1 MPRTTDRFLDIRRD
15 PHSDELLA
23 RGGDLEAHSIL
34 QRAGFIAV
42 VRLHETYHR
51 APAGLTEAD
60 ESRLA
65 GDAVGRLR
73 AVGYHVD
80 CDEPF
85 DTDARPARYPTL
97 GASLSHLA
105 ERLREATDTAEAAD
119 ILTELTAPHDGVLAG
134 VEETL
139 GALAEFFDGLG
150 NASDPHTARR
160 LRYLADTY
168 VRVIH
173 SDLAHTR
180 DQLADRHAPHPGRR
194 VCTGQLPDHEPERS
208 AVCACP
214 PPPRALPAPAP
225 PPVGATRLRR

>member
-15 PHSDELLA
+15 PHSDEVLA
-23 RGGDLEAHSIL
+23 RGGDVEAHSIL
-34 QRAGFIAV
+34 QRAGFVAV
-42 VRLHETYHR
+42 VRLHESYHR
-51 APAGLTEAD
+51 APAGLTED
-60 ESRLA
+60 EESRLA
-65 GDAVGRLR
+65 TDAVGRLR

-85 DTDARPARYPTL
+85 DTEARPARCPTL
-97 GASLSHLA
+97 GASVCHLA

-119 ILTELTAPHDGVLAG
+119 LLTELTAPHDGILTG
-134 VEETL
+134 VGETL
-139 GALAEFFDGLG
+139 GALAEFVDGLG
-150 NASDPHTARR
+150 DASDPHTARR

-180 DQLADRHAPHPGRR
+180 ERLADRHVPHPGRR
-194 VCTGQLPDHEPERS
+194 ACTEQVPDREPERS

-225 PPVGATRLRR
+225 PPVGAVRLRR

>member
-1 MPRTTDRFLDIRRD
+1 MPRTTDRFLGIRRD
-15 PHSDELLA
+15 PHSDEVLA
-23 RGGDLEAHSIL
+23 RGGDVEAHSIL

-51 APAGLTEAD
+51 APAGLTEAE

-65 GDAVGRLR
+65 TDAVGRLR

-85 DTDARPARYPTL
+85 DTEARPARYPTL
-97 GASLSHLA
+97 GASVSHLA
-105 ERLREATDTAEAAD
+105 ERLGEASDTAEAAD
-119 ILTELTAPHDGVLAG
+119 ILTELTAPHDGILAG

-150 NASDPHTARR
+150 DASDPYTARR

-168 VRVIH
+168 VRIIH

-180 DQLADRHAPHPGRR
+180 ERLADRHALHPGRR
-194 VCTGQLPDHEPERS
+194 ACTEQVPDHEPERS

-214 PPPRALPAPAP
+214 PPPRAMPAPAP
-225 PPVGATRLRR
+225 PPVGATRLHR

>member
-1 MPRTTDRFLDIRRD
+1 LPRTTDRFLDIRRD

-51 APAGLTEAD
+51 APAGLTQVD

-65 GDAVGRLR
+65 TDAVGRLR
-73 AVGYHVD
+73 AAGYHVD
-80 CDEPF
+80 CDAAF
-85 DTDARPARYPTL
+85 DTEARPARYLAL
-97 GASLSHLA
+97 GASVTHLA
-105 ERLREATDTAEAAD
+105 KRLREATDTAEAAD
-119 ILTELTAPHDGVLAG
+119 ILTELTAPHDGILAG
-134 VEETL
+134 FEETL

-150 NASDPHTARR
+150 DASDPHTARR
-160 LRYLADTY
+160 LRYLADEY

-180 DQLADRHAPHPGRR
+180 ERLADRHAPHAGRR
-194 VCTGQLPDHEPERS
+194 ACTEQVPDHEPERS
-208 AVCACP
+208 VVCACP
-214 PPPRALPAPAP
+214 LPPRALPAPAP
-225 PPVGATRLRR
+225 PPLGATRLRR

>member
-23 RGGDLEAHSIL
+23 RGGDVEAHSII

-51 APAGLTEAD
+51 APAGLTEDD

-65 GDAVGRLR
+65 TDAVARLR
-73 AVGYHVD
+73 AAGYHVD

-85 DTDARPARYPTL
+85 NTDARPTRYPTL
-97 GASLSHLA
+97 GTSVSHLA

-119 ILTELTAPHDGVLAG
+119 ILTELTAPHDGILAG
-134 VEETL
+134 FEETL

-150 NASDPHTARR
+150 NATDPHTARR
-160 LRYLADTY
+160 LRYLADEY

-180 DQLADRHAPHPGRR
+180 ERLADRHAPHPGRR
-194 VCTGQLPDHEPERS
+194 PCTEQIPAHEPERS

-214 PPPRALPAPAP
+214 PPPRALPTPAP
-225 PPVGATRLRR
+225 PPVGATRLRH

>member
-23 RGGDLEAHSIL
+23 PGGDSEAHSIL
-34 QRAGFIAV
+34 QSAGFV
-42 VRLHETYHR
+42 GVLRLHETYHR
-51 APAGLTEAD
+51 APTDLTENE

-65 GDAVGRLR
+65 TEAVGRLR

-80 CDEPF
+80 CDERF
-85 DTDARPARYPTL
+85 DTEARPAAYPTL
-97 GASLSHLA
+97 SASVSHLA
-105 ERLREATDTAEAAD
+105 ERLHEATDTAEAAG

-134 VEETL
+134 FSEAL
-139 GALAEFFDGLG
+139 GALAQFFDGLDD
-150 NASDPHTARR
+150 ASDPYTAGR
-160 LRYLADTY
+160 LRYLADEY
-168 VRVIH
+168 VRIIH

-180 DQLADRHAPHPGRR
+180 ERLADRHAPHPGRR
-194 VCTGQLPDHEPERS
+194 ACAEQVPDHKTERS

-225 PPVGATRLRR
+225 PPVGAARLRR

>member
-1 MPRTTDRFLDIRRD
+1 MPGSTDRFLNIRRD
-15 PHSDELLA
+15 PHSGELLA

-34 QRAGFIAV
+34 QRAGFIGV
-42 VRLHETYHR
+42 VRLHESYHR
-51 APAGLTEAD
+51 APAGLTEGE

-65 GDAVGRLR
+65 TEAVGRLR

-80 CDEPF
+80 CDERF
-85 DTDARPARYPTL
+85 DTESRPARYPTL
-97 GASLSHLA
+97 GASVSHLA

-119 ILTELTAPHDGVLAG
+119 VLTELTAPHDGILAG
-134 VEETL
+134 FGETL
-139 GALAEFFDGLG
+139 GALAQFFDGLG
-150 NASDPHTARR
+150 NASDPYTARR
-160 LRYLADTY
+160 LRYLADAY

-180 DQLADRHAPHPGRR
+180 EQLADRHAPH
-194 VCTGQLPDHEPERS
+194 PDHEPERS

-225 PPVGATRLRR
+225 PPVGAARLRR

>member
-1 MPRTTDRFLDIRRD
+1 MARTDRFLDIRRD

-23 RGGDLEAHSIL
+23 RGGDSEAHSIL
-34 QRAGFIAV
+34 QRAGFLAV

-51 APAGLTEAD
+51 APADLTEGD
-60 ESRLA
+60 ESHLA
-65 GDAVGRLR
+65 TDAVARLR
-73 AVGYHVD
+73 AAGYHVE

-85 DTDARPARYPTL
+85 DTDARPARYPVL
-97 GASLSHLA
+97 GASVSHLA

-134 VEETL
+134 FEETL
-139 GALAEFFDGLG
+139 HALAEFFDGLG

-160 LRYLADTY
+160 LRYLADEY

-180 DQLADRHAPHPGRR
+180 ERLADRHAPHSGRR
-194 VCTGQLPDHEPERS
+194 NCDEQVPDHEPERS

>member
-1 MPRTTDRFLDIRRD
+1 MPHTDRFLDIRRD
-15 PHSDELLA
+15 SHSSELLA

-51 APAGLTEAD
+51 APAGLTEDD

-65 GDAVGRLR
+65 TDAVARLR
-73 AVGYHVD
+73 AAGYHVD

-97 GASLSHLA
+97 GTSISHLA
-105 ERLREATDTAEAAD
+105 ESLREATDTAEAAD
-119 ILTELTAPHDGVLAG
+119 ILTELTAPHDGILAG
-134 VEETL
+134 LEETL
-139 GALAEFFDGLG
+139 GALAEFFDALG
-150 NASDPHTARR
+150 NATDPHTARR
-160 LRYLADTY
+160 LRYLADEY

-173 SDLAHTR
+173 SDLAYTR
-180 DQLADRHAPHPGRR
+180 ERLADRHAPHPGRR
-194 VCTGQLPDHEPERS
+194 SCAEQVPDHEPERS

-214 PPPRALPAPAP
+214 PTPRALPVPAP

>member
-15 PHSDELLA
+15 PHSDELIA

-42 VRLHETYHR
+42 FRLHETYHR
-51 APAGLTEAD
+51 APAGLTQGD
-60 ESRLA
+60 GSRLA
-65 GDAVGRLR
+65 ADAVGRLR
-73 AVGYHVD
+73 AAGYHVD
-80 CDEPF
+80 CDAAF
-85 DTDARPARYPTL
+85 DTEARPARYPAL
-97 GASLSHLA
+97 GASVSHLA

-119 ILTELTAPHDGVLAG
+119 ILTELTAPHDGILAG
-134 VEETL
+134 FEETL

-150 NASDPHTARR
+150 DASDPHTARR
-160 LRYLADTY
+160 LRYLADEY

-180 DQLADRHAPHPGRR
+180 ERLADRRAPHPGRR
-194 VCTGQLPDHEPERS
+194 ACAERVPDHEPERS
-208 AVCACP
+208 AVCACL